1 MIILLIFAVA
11 FVIIAIAAK
20 GGRGFS
26 KSSSSDGGF
35 NWFPFWY
42 SGGSDSA
49 HHGSHDSGS
58 LHHSHHDSS
67 HPVSG
72 DGGGSQHGGLDHCGH
87 SGSFDSGGSG
97 GGFDGGGSSGG
108 CDSGGGNQ

>member
-1 MIILLIFAVA
+1 MIILLIFTVA

-20 GGRGFS
+20 PGRGSS
-26 KSSSSDGGF
+26 KSSSLDGGF

-72 DGGGSQHGGLDHCGH
+72 DGGGSQHG
-87 SGSFDSGGSG
+87 SFDSGGSG

-108 CDSGGGNQ
+108 CDSGGGSQ